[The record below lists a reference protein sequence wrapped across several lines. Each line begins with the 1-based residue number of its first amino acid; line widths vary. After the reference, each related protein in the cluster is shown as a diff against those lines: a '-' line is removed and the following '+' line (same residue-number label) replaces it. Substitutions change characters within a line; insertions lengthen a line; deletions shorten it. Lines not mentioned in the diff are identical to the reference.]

1 MESENIKQKN
11 KKRLMLLVVL
21 LFVLTV
27 AVIAIVISVVHKKDA
42 YRLIKIKSFDGSV
55 KIQRE
60 NGDVF
65 DAFAGLQL
73 IPEDMVDVDTE
84 SFLELLADED
94 KHICAEENT
103 GFILH
108 ASGTSKKGNI
118 TIELLYGKTLF
129 TIDKKLNENS
139 SFEVKTPNAT
149 MSVRGT
155 TFSVA
160 YDNTKMET
168 TVEVIEGSVLV
179 TANGKEQ
186 MLEQGDV
193 ITIGADI
200 ENVQGMSVDGLGS
213 NGSDQIPVDIYSED
227 FKEPV
232 FMLTRY
238 YQNVPNYA
246 NASAESLEIT
256 MLNDSDE
263 EASVTLIGENADT
276 LSPLAE
282 SALEIDEQ
290 FIEPVMDKVN
300 ALFEEKKDQ
309 LIWEYSNGNYP
320 EPIDVTE
327 WFDDLENREITV
339 NCADSSYSFAFS
351 KVCIDWIY
359 MYSPGS
365 VDGSYQV
372 YYPLDYIDEDGM
384 QYSILGIT
392 FTFY

>member
-1 MESENIKQKN
+1 
-11 KKRLMLLVVL
+11 
-21 LFVLTV
+21 
-27 AVIAIVISVVHKKDA
+27 
-42 YRLIKIKSFDGSV
+42 
-55 KIQRE
+55 
-60 NGDVF
+60 
-65 DAFAGLQL
+65 
-73 IPEDMVDVDTE
+73 
-84 SFLELLADED
+84 
-94 KHICAEENT
+94 
-103 GFILH
+103 
-108 ASGTSKKGNI
+108 
-118 TIELLYGKTLF
+118 
-129 TIDKKLNENS
+129 
-139 SFEVKTPNAT
+139 

-200 ENVQGMSVDGLGS
+200 ENVQGMSVDGLGG
-213 NGSDQIPVDIYSED
+213 NGSDQLPVNIYSED

-238 YQNVPNYA
+238 YQNVPDYA

-256 MLNDSDE
+256 
-263 EASVTLIGENADT
+263 I
-276 LSPLAE
+276 
-282 SALEIDEQ
+282 
-290 FIEPVMDKVN
+290 
-300 ALFEEKKDQ
+300 
-309 LIWEYSNGNYP
+309 
-320 EPIDVTE
+320 
-327 WFDDLENREITV
+327 
-339 NCADSSYSFAFS
+339 NCADSSYSFEFS
-351 KVCIDWIY
+351 KVCIDWNY